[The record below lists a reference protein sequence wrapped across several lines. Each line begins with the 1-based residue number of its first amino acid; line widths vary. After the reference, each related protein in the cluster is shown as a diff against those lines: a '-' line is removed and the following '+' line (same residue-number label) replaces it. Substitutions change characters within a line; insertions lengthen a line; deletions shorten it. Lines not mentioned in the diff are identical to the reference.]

1 MFSWYVLNVKPIF
14 NYFCAFTAF
23 IILLPNMFFSDKIPT
38 RMDPRIALLV
48 SENLE
53 TTEVRRG

>member
-1 MFSWYVLNVKPIF
+1 MDQTLWTQTWIAKLVAKCL
-14 NYFCAFTAF
+14 
-23 IILLPNMFFSDKIPT
+23 

-53 TTEVRRG
+53 TTEARTG